1 MTLLAR
7 SVTCPAEGAGGRTI
21 NIEVGELSRA
31 IGLKWS
37 VVWPKVRKLDERK
50 NVGKALSPAE
60 EEKLLDA
67 VSDQTSP
74 NRSQTL
80 GTFIRIAL
88 LTGMRA
94 GEITSLTWGQVDLMW
109 RVVTVGRAKTS
120 SGTGRQI
127 PMNGDLF
134 SALSVHAAWFTNPLR
149 GSEPGAL
156 SLSLWEAD

>member
-94 GEITSLTWGQVDLMW
+94 GEITSLTWGQVDLMR
-109 RVVTVGRAKTS
+109 RVVTVGGAKRC
-120 SGTGRQI
+120 SGPGWQVRRTGDVFAEL
-127 PMNGDLF
+127 GLDVAF
-134 SALSVHAAWFTNPLR
+134 DVY
-149 GSEPGAL
+149 
-156 SLSLWEAD
+156 